1 MTDASL
7 LRMIGQVYDAAGDPS
22 ALNAFAEGMSREFSC
37 DMALLYVVQG
47 PLAKSTDLLL
57 SATASFDDWAH
68 SSYTGHY
75 RRYDNL
81 EPENPR
87 APERGD
93 ARLELIDP
101 FVLRKSVHCHEYCRR
116 IGLGHAL
123 AGTFSLAKDVGVIN
137 MSRPERA
144 REFTDDDK
152 RRLEVLVPH
161 LQRAVQIRQRLSA
174 AEQQRALTQD
184 VLERLD
190 LGILIVEADARLLFA
205 NAVARRVLQSG
216 RDLTTSRGCVR
227 PRLAGQTRQ
236 FEKVVRAAALTSIG
250 RGTDPG
256 GFLPLPRSET
266 APLAMLVS
274 PYRAP
279 AGTPGHEHGAA
290 LIVFS
295 DPDARTDVPEHAI
308 AKMFGL
314 SPAQARLVAAL
325 VAGETM
331 ADYAD
336 TVGISMNTAKTQM
349 RQIFLKTGVNRQADL
364 IRAVDANPLVKLGRE
379 RVADWLLSA
388 RSWRGHRDR
397 FICGNRDTSGRC
409 GDGRNTGRCI

>member
-250 RGTDPG
+250 RGTDSG
-256 GFLPLPRSET
+256 GFLPLPRSE
-266 APLAMLVS
+266 AVPLALLVS

-364 IRAVDANPLVKLGRE
+364 IRAVAANPLVKLGRE
-379 RVADWLLSA
+379 RVAD
-388 RSWRGHRDR
+388 
-397 FICGNRDTSGRC
+397 
-409 GDGRNTGRCI
+409 